1 MVYKMISISRTCV
14 IFKKGWNLSDAQKRI
29 YVLKNSRL
37 EPAIFAN
44 IRKTNG
50 YTKFHSNYC
59 KFSNLGQNGLSWQG
73 LHHTTCIYIQASRGT
88 SRKMSPPT
96 ACARPWLRCF
106 HIHVL
111 HADSAHLAI
120 VRECMDDLAKV
131 IFAAVDDMLLQTC
144 HSDKGLIMVRRI
156 FESKVQ
162 NDRN

>member
-88 SRKMSPPT
+88 SRKMSPPDRLCKAMAT
-96 ACARPWLRCF
+96 LLSHSRPPCRQCALGYRTWVHGWSCEGYLCGSWRYAPANVPLW
-106 HIHVL
+106 
-111 HADSAHLAI
+111 
-120 VRECMDDLAKV
+120 
-131 IFAAVDDMLLQTC
+131 
-144 HSDKGLIMVRRI
+144 
-156 FESKVQ
+156 
-162 NDRN
+162 